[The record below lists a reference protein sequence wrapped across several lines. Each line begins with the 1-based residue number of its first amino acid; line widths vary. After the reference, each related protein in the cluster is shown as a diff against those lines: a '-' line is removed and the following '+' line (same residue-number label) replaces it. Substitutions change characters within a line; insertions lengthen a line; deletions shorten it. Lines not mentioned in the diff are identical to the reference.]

1 MSAIE
6 KRGICMLAT
15 FDTITSSRIKILG
28 FNGIR
33 GLCVI
38 LVFLWHKS
46 GVHLH
51 TAEIGVWTF
60 LALSGFLLIPEL
72 HAQRVL
78 VESGSSTEM
87 REAGKFW
94 FKRATRILPVY
105 YSLILFLYVFSGYYA
120 WAGSDLGFRYH
131 VFYLSNFFFA
141 LVAPADTLGG
151 PVWRAVDV
159 GGRAAILPC
168 CASYILALALA
179 SSHRFLRDSG
189 SCLWNRAPLAF
200 GF

>member
-1 MSAIE
+1 MW
-6 KRGICMLAT
+6 AT
-15 FDTITSSRIKILG
+15 FVITARPSKKILG

-33 GLCVI
+33 GLCVV

-51 TAEIGVWTF
+51 NAEIGVWTF

-72 HAQRVL
+72 HAQRLL
-78 VESGSSTEM
+78 VEGGSSREL
-87 REAGKFW
+87 REAAKFW

-105 YSLILFLYVFSGYYA
+105 YSVLLFLYLFSGHLT

-141 LVAPADTLGG
+141 LVA
-151 PVWRAVDV
+151 
-159 GGRAAILPC
+159 
-168 CASYILALALA
+168 
-179 SSHRFLRDSG
+179 
-189 SCLWNRAPLAF
+189 
-200 GF
+200 